1 MKRRTFLA
9 TSGRTLAG
17 SGVLFGMPA
26 ALATW
31 ATACTNLE
39 TEGGFLV
46 LTDAEAADLEAI
58 ASCILPSD
66 DTPGAREAGV
76 IHFIDAALGGMEARA
91 LDPVRAGLAELLD
104 EVERSERQRS
114 FADLPVDRQI
124 AALERIEE
132 SDFFGTIR
140 YLTLAG
146 MFSDPSYG
154 GNRDSIGWRLIG
166 FDGQDAGPPPFGW
179 YDADYA
185 EKGA

>member
-17 SGVLFGMPA
+17 SGVLMSMPA

-39 TEGGFLV
+39 NEGGFLV
-46 LTDAEAADLEAI
+46 LTDEEAADLEAI

-76 IHFIDAALGGMEARA
+76 IHFIDAALGGMEAES
-91 LDPVRAGLAELLD
+91 LGPVRAGLAELLAD
-104 EVERSERQRS
+104 VERTEGRTS
-114 FADLPVDRQI
+114 FAGLPADRQI

-132 SDFFGTIR
+132 SDFFGTVR

-146 MFSDPSYG
+146 MFSDRSYG
-154 GNRDSIGWRLIG
+154 GNRDGIGWELIG
-166 FDGQDAGPPPFGW
+166 FDDQGAAPPPFGW
-179 YDADYA
+179 YDADYV
-185 EKGA
+185 EKGS